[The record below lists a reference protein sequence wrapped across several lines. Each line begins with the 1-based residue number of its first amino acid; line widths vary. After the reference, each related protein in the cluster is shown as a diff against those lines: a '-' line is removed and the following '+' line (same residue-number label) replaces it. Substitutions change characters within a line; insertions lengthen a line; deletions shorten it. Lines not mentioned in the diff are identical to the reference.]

1 MYFRASRRKSFS
13 YFLKVA
19 LEHGGCPPKPF
30 QKKQKQKKGKSWKLL
45 LILVTE
51 SFILYVAGL
60 LDLTLKHID
69 KFRSNTAKKPQQ
81 NPPKNTRKASFIF
94 KVNNKDT
101 RRSVA
106 SNFEHISHFI
116 LLLLLL
122 NSNKCWLG
130 LRIHSFNTINLFSV
144 TMRIIL
150 TFGLGKIVCLY
161 VFIFFQS
168 K

>member
-60 LDLTLKHID
+60 LDLTLNHID
-69 KFRSNTAKKPQQ
+69 KFRSNTAKKKPTK
-81 NPPKNTRKASFIF
+81 PPKK
-94 KVNNKDT
+94 
-101 RRSVA
+101 
-106 SNFEHISHFI
+106 H
-116 LLLLLL
+116 
-122 NSNKCWLG
+122 
-130 LRIHSFNTINLFSV
+130 
-144 TMRIIL
+144 
-150 TFGLGKIVCLY
+150 
-161 VFIFFQS
+161 
-168 K
+168 